1 MKRTFLSLLLV
12 VFTLTM
18 LTACS
23 GHGNDNS
30 YDLTIASCGGAGYTS
45 EINHVIE
52 EFEEMYGWK
61 INIVDYDI
69 EKDYYAL
76 QTKVMAKDKDIDI
89 VYSPTL
95 DIFNLINS
103 EYYEDLSKYDG
114 LKSRIEG
121 NEFAKYAC
129 SYNGEYFG
137 VSIFPSITTKD
148 AVPISRTIKKYIL
161 YNINL
166 VEGIYRDSDGEE
178 LFEVL
183 KHYYQY
189 PDDPIDTPYYAEDC
203 DYISSEYLVINPYS
217 KNKDNAVKFLEKAF
231 DYISGDIE
239 YADERG
245 NIYTARYPYPDVDD
259 LIGVYLYWMHND
271 SDNITKP
278 IGDALNSA
286 LKSDGSD
293 EALRK
298 LAKDAAREVRQRLE
312 G

>member
-1 MKRTFLSLLLV
+1 MKKTFLPLLLV
-12 VFTLTM
+12 IFILLM

-23 GHGNDNS
+23 EHGNDNS

-45 EINHVIE
+45 ELHFVIE
-52 EFEEMYGWK
+52 EFEKEYGWN
-61 INIVDYDI
+61 INIIDYDI

-103 EYYEDLSKYDG
+103 KYYEDLSKYEG

-121 NEFAKYAC
+121 NEFTKYAC

-137 VSIFPSITTKD
+137 VSVFPQ
-148 AVPISRTIKKYIL
+148 ISVDYPFTISLTIDKYMF
-161 YNINL
+161 YNLNL
-166 VEGIYRDSDGEE
+166 IEGIYGDPEGKE

-189 PDDPIDTPYYAEDC
+189 PEDPIDTPYYSEDC
-203 DYISSEYLVINPYS
+203 DYIGSEYLVINPYS
-217 KNKDNAVKFLEKAF
+217 KNKDNAIEFLEKTF
-231 DYISGDIE
+231 DYINGDIE
-239 YADERG
+239 YTDEKG
-245 NIYTARYPYPDVDD
+245 NVYTARNPYPEVDNLD
-259 LIGVYLYWMHND
+259 GIYLYWMHND
-271 SDNITKP
+271 SDNITKL

-293 EALRK
+293 ETLRK
-298 LAKDAAREVRQRLE
+298 LAKEAAQEVKMRME